1 MADKD
6 ASTPRVYLARH
17 GETEWTINGRYTG
30 NTELLLTPNGRNQV
44 LSSGK
49 LLLGA
54 GKLIDPAKLAHV
66 FISPRKR
73 AQETF
78 DLLFDGEE
86 GAEAGDSKGKLAR
99 EGILSGKVTTTE
111 ALAEWDYG
119 DYEGLV
125 TKEIRELR
133 AKRGLDKDGKWDIWR
148 DGCEGGE
155 SAQQVTDRLDE
166 LIQRIHAIQWP
177 CMHGEKAADVVLVSY
192 RFGVSCQEK
201 IVNARH

>member
-1 MADKD
+1 M
-6 ASTPRVYLARH
+6 
-17 GETEWTINGRYTG
+17 
-30 NTELLLTPNGRNQV
+30 
-44 LSSGK
+44 
-49 LLLGA
+49 
-54 GKLIDPAKLAHV
+54 

-86 GAEAGDSKGKLAR
+86 GAEASQKKGGLAR

-166 LIQRIHAIQWP
+166 LIQRIYAIQGP
-177 CMHGEKAADVVLVSY
+177 CMHGEKPADVVLVSY
-192 RFGVSCQEK
+192 RFESPIK
-201 IVNARH
+201 RR